1 MNSDFLEKLN
11 ELYQTLAKKTE
22 DLALLLSGFG
32 KCEYG
37 WYNGHFHKDD
47 GKWVKE
53 YYPIP
58 VISVKGLCDIE
69 VGLETTTLSAKLGR
83 DAAAQFPF
91 ETLSGCEFEVYGVQ
105 NYLSDFYRDG
115 ITTAQMRE
123 NICSSEEAEIG
134 FSFAVDRANES
145 EQLVKLVGML
155 KDAGFY
161 N

>member
-11 ELYQTLAKKTE
+11 ELYQTLAKKSE
-22 DLALLLSGFG
+22 DLALLLSSFG

-123 NICSSEEAEIG
+123 NICSSGEAEIG

-145 EQLVKLVGML
+145 EHLVKLVGMM

>member
-1 MNSDFLEKLN
+1 M
-11 ELYQTLAKKTE
+11 AKKTE

-115 ITTAQMRE
+115 IATAQMRE
-123 NICSSEEAEIG
+123 NICSSGETEIG

-145 EQLVKLVGML
+145 EQLVKLVGMM

>member
-1 MNSDFLEKLN
+1 M
-11 ELYQTLAKKTE
+11 AKKPE

-83 DAAAQFPF
+83 DAGAQFPF

-123 NICSSEEAEIG
+123 NICSSGEAEIG

-145 EQLVKLVGML
+145 EQLVKLVGMM

>member
-11 ELYQTLAKKTE
+11 ELYQALAKKTE

-115 ITTAQMRE
+115 IATAQMRE
-123 NICSSEEAEIG
+123 NICSSGETEIG

-145 EQLVKLVGML
+145 EQLVKLVGMM
-155 KDAGFY
+155 KDSGFY

>member
-91 ETLSGCEFEVYGVQ
+91 ATLSGWEFEG
-105 NYLSDFYRDG
+105 
-115 ITTAQMRE
+115 
-123 NICSSEEAEIG
+123 
-134 FSFAVDRANES
+134 
-145 EQLVKLVGML
+145 
-155 KDAGFY
+155 
-161 N
+161 

>member
-22 DLALLLSGFG
+22 DLVLLLSGFG

-47 GKWVKE
+47 GKWIKE

-91 ETLSGCEFEVYGVQ
+91 ETLSGCKFEVYGVQ

-123 NICSSEEAEIG
+123 NICSSGETEIG

-145 EQLVKLVGML
+145 EQLVKLVGMM